1 MDKEEINKWV
11 QAGAIALLIMFTL
24 RMLKYLLFGLVFILS
39 VGYYKRSE
47 NKKRQSNY
55 FEI

>member
-1 MDKEEINKWV
+1 MDKEEINKWA
-11 QAGAIALLIMFTL
+11 QAGALALLF
-24 RMLKYLLFGLVFILS
+24 MLAFRIVKYILYALVFVVS

-47 NKKRQSNY
+47 NKKRQSKY